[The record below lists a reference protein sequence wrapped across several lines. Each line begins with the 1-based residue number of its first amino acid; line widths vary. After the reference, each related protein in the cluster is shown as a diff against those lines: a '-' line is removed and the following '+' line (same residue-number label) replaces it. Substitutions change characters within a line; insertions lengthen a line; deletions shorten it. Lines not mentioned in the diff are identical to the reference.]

1 MINQDCQMD
10 QQTEAYVQNTLEMDE
25 TCTYDKSRWMSEN
38 LAKFSDQFRQGKKCD
53 LDNFLEPDVV
63 K

>member
-1 MINQDCQMD
+1 MD

-53 LDNFLEPDVV
+53 FDNFLEPDVV